1 MKNAFWM
8 FEEYLPEK
16 RRLKDREA
24 KQLLREFIQRY
35 PTSELFL
42 RSVDDVQ
49 EQAVDTDLIF
59 FLNGRPLII
68 RTESGLLPSLKF
80 DEVISTLPRLVVDMG
95 AVAHVVNGAHV
106 MRPGI
111 KVIPNDIRKG
121 DLLLIVDEK
130 FGKNIALGRA
140 DVDSSV
146 MKSVNKGKVVV
157 NLHYVDDELWKSFV
171 ASEGT

>member
-1 MKNAFWM
+1 M
-8 FEEYLPEK
+8 
-16 RRLKDREA
+16 
-24 KQLLREFIQRY
+24 
-35 PTSELFL
+35 
-42 RSVDDVQ
+42 
-49 EQAVDTDLIF
+49 
-59 FLNGRPLII
+59 

-80 DEVISTLPRLVVDMG
+80 DEVISSLPKLVVDMG

-140 DVDSSV
+140 DVDSNA

-157 NLHYVDDELWKSFV
+157 NLHYVDDEFWKSFV